1 MALITCPE
9 CGRKKV
15 SDTAEACPSCGFGI
29 KAYFEKKYEE
39 EENKEK
45 EIKYTEPEHR
55 EPEHEEPKNENG
67 NEEIRKKDS
76 GKKPYIL
83 YALLALLVV
92 CVLLFVFLKQK
103 PHDEDSQ
110 LAIAPTESG
119 EAVLETESIEA
130 SEHSDENNSEISSET
145 ESEVNSEEEDPVKES
160 KYIEANELLST
171 GGYDEAREIF
181 AQLDSYKDSK
191 KLLKECDYQKA
202 EILYG
207 NGDDQAAKDIYLTIE
222 RYEDSHDKI
231 LECTYNIAY
240 SYYQAGDYLNA
251 AILLYEP
258 GTGQL
263 LHKESDD
270 LRKLMAKDNR
280 SWFIKKA
287 KEEFNKGNFDNA
299 GICYQA
305 VGGRYKLSDQE
316 KADYDLNLF
325 MIQIQGEYTAENR
338 PGIQGIISGYNF
350 TQGDVTY
357 KITPMFKR
365 NNGFEKLVGLLD
377 GQDGHYLESS
387 EEGSVS
393 EISDKNGGTHWST
406 EAWRIKNTDRVARRE
421 SEQAANDEKA
431 KEEKAKKEAEER
443 AKAKNV
449 PAIGMTADEV
459 RNSSWG
465 EPKKINKTTYEW
477 GTSEQWVYSLD
488 RYVYL
493 ENGRVTAI
501 QE

>member
-1 MALITCPE
+1 
-9 CGRKKV
+9 
-15 SDTAEACPSCGFGI
+15 
-29 KAYFEKKYEE
+29 
-39 EENKEK
+39 
-45 EIKYTEPEHR
+45 
-55 EPEHEEPKNENG
+55 
-67 NEEIRKKDS
+67 
-76 GKKPYIL
+76 
-83 YALLALLVV
+83 
-92 CVLLFVFLKQK
+92 
-103 PHDEDSQ
+103 
-110 LAIAPTESG
+110 
-119 EAVLETESIEA
+119 
-130 SEHSDENNSEISSET
+130 
-145 ESEVNSEEEDPVKES
+145 
-160 KYIEANELLST
+160 
-171 GGYDEAREIF
+171 
-181 AQLDSYKDSK
+181 
-191 KLLKECDYQKA
+191 
-202 EILYG
+202 
-207 NGDDQAAKDIYLTIE
+207 
-222 RYEDSHDKI
+222 
-231 LECTYNIAY
+231 
-240 SYYQAGDYLNA
+240 
-251 AILLYEP
+251 
-258 GTGQL
+258 
-263 LHKESDD
+263 
-270 LRKLMAKDNR
+270 MAKDNR

-357 KITPMFKR
+357 KITPMFKK
-365 NNGFEKLVGLLD
+365 NNGSVRLVGLLD
-377 GQDGHYLESS
+377 GQEGHYLQSS
-387 EEGSVS
+387 EEGSVT
-393 EISDKNGGTHWST
+393 ERSDKNGGTHWST